1 MALHIGVMS
10 RTPSQDPS
18 APSAAVEEDDAP
30 IARGATKGPLD
41 DRLGFWLRLAQMT
54 AFDMFNQAMSP
65 LSLTPGRLG
74 ALLLIEAGTARRQT
88 DLAEALRVKPPN
100 MAVLLGGL
108 EQEGLIRRVEDARNR
123 RANILRLTPAG
134 RALLRKAREREAA
147 METELASGLDA
158 TERAA
163 LITALR
169 RIAERR

>member
-1 MALHIGVMS
+1 MS
-10 RTPSQDPS
+10 RTPNQDTSP
-18 APSAAVEEDDAP
+18 PTAAVEVDEAP
-30 IARGATKGPLD
+30 LAGESARGPLD
-41 DRLGFWLRLAQMT
+41 DRVGFWLRLAQMT

-147 METELASGLDA
+147 MEAELTSGLDA

-163 LITALR
+163 LIQALR